1 MAESRLPLL
10 LAGQHLILPGSL
22 NEVEAHQLITHAS
35 VLCNAKLSEIRLVF
49 GRDPQLILAYNGYY
63 AALVRSPKNSVESA
77 NGTMDILI
85 QGSGR
90 TGKEPAEAKRTAIRQ
105 LAAHMEDEIV
115 RILKKRMK
123 RKRDGSGRGK
133 PDESVRLSSV
143 P

>member
-22 NEVEAHQLITHAS
+22 NEVEAHQLIKAHAS

-49 GRDPQLILAYNGYY
+49 GRDPQLTLAYNGYY

-115 RILKKRMK
+115 RILKEKDEAK
-123 RKRDGSGRGK
+123 EGRKRQRQTG
-133 PDESVRLSSV
+133 
-143 P
+143 